1 MTRLNKKKLQLTTPD
16 LVVLS
21 LLSECPSHGYDINQE
36 LERRDV
42 QDWAG
47 VSRPQVYYSLNK
59 LKSLDMITEIY
70 GHSNNAEGPERQVYR
85 ITQIGKQGLANALNN
100 NKWAINR
107 PVSPFLTWLALSTHV
122 HDTTIIS
129 IINERRKFLEAE
141 IAREKRTLKSF
152 DTEKGE
158 MVLPAM
164 LMVELTIKQF
174 EIELR
179 WLNKVE
185 KMLLSNLYCVSNKP

>member
-1 MTRLNKKKLQLTTPD
+1 MARLSKKKLQLTIPD

-21 LLSECPSHGYDINQE
+21 LLSERPSHGYDINQE

-59 LKSLDMITEIY
+59 LKSLQMITEMNGY
-70 GHSNNAEGPERQVYR
+70 SNAGGPERQVCR
-85 ITQIGKQGLANALNN
+85 ITQTGKQSLINALDNN
-100 NKWAINR
+100 DWAINR
-107 PVSPFLTWLALSTHV
+107 SVSPFLTWLALSTHAR
-122 HDTTIIS
+122 DITITR
-129 IINERRKFLEAE
+129 IINERRKFLKAE
-141 IAREKRTLKSF
+141 ITREKLTLKSF
-152 DTEKGE
+152 ENEKGE
-158 MVLPAM
+158 MIIPAM

-179 WLNKVE
+179 WLKKLETV
-185 KMLLSNLYCVSNKP
+185 LSTNR